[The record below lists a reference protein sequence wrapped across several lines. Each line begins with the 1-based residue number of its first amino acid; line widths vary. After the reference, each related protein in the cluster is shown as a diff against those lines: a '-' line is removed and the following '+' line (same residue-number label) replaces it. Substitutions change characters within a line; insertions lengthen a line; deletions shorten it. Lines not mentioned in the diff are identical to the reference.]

1 MYSGDELYGDEVTS
15 GLNLDE
21 RDDTPSDPYDTAH
34 GHGPACWEDGLEGGL
49 VRVCGW
55 DEHEVSAD
63 DRKRIAVGL
72 EQRAA
77 EIERTDA
84 VGAAALRRIAA
95 EWRQG
100 RKT

>member
-1 MYSGDELYGDEVTS
+1 MTL
-15 GLNLDE
+15 E
-21 RDDTPSDPYDTAH
+21 RGSLPAQGYIPS
-34 GHGPACWEDGLEGGL
+34 L
-49 VRVCGW
+49 
-55 DEHEVSAD
+55 SAD

>member
-1 MYSGDELYGDEVTS
+1 MTAPQIQGYI
-15 GLNLDE
+15 
-21 RDDTPSDPYDTAH
+21 PS
-34 GHGPACWEDGLEGGL
+34 L
-49 VRVCGW
+49 
-55 DEHEVSAD
+55 SAD